1 MTVLINILLSVLT
14 IVFTPQPS
22 TAHDNEDV
30 QDVMQSLI
38 TAYEN
43 NDHDAFVDAFP
54 SSYVDYSKLFYY
66 NPKIKPQNNLY
77 FQALD
82 YCKYLLLGKNAFD
95 SKILDKLVVLS
106 KDYRYHF
113 EDVDFSLI
121 YYLRSFINK
130 YDQDTAKYL
139 ETKDDAEVISFLRM
153 TFQDYIPCSERRR
166 RILYIQKD
174 LFEYSERLRPLID
187 VAYKLALIDSAYIL
201 DPSEAPSTSDM
212 LTSILMIDDTDSTD
226 LSYDEKELQIK
237 KQLLINAYEHGDH
250 ESFVEAF
257 PSSFG
262 AFYHCFISEDKPLY
276 FQRVDYCKY
285 FILGGTG
292 YDSKIIDKL
301 ISISNGFHY
310 YLINSHFAVIEFT
323 REYLNK
329 YPQEVAKYLETK
341 DDEEVISFFRMAF
354 QSFIPCDEHEAIL
367 IIQTNL
373 SEFSSRLSSLMD
385 KAYIYALIDSANIW
399 DTYYGVCRVNDN
411 YDFESSPYGD
421 K

>member
-14 IVFTPQPS
+14 IVFTSQPS
-22 TAHDNEDV
+22 TAHNNEDI
-30 QDVMQSLI
+30 QDVMQLLI

-54 SSYVDYSKLFYY
+54 FSYVDYVRLFYY
-66 NPKIKPQNNLY
+66 NPKINPQNNLY

-82 YCKYLLLGKNAFD
+82 YCKYLLLGKKAFD

-121 YYLRSFINK
+121 HYLRSFINK
-130 YDQDTAKYL
+130 YDQETAQYL
-139 ETKDDAEVISFLRM
+139 ETKDDSEVISFLRM

-166 RILYIQKD
+166 RILYIQKG
-174 LFEYSERLRPLID
+174 LACYSEQLIPLIN
-187 VAYKLALIDSAYIL
+187 VAHKLALLDSAYIL
-201 DPSEAPSTSDM
+201 DPSKAPSTSDM
-212 LTSILMIDDTDSTD
+212 LISIWTIVDTGSTD

-237 KQLLINAYEHGDH
+237 KQLLIKAYENKDH
-250 ESFVEAF
+250 EAFVEAF

-262 AFYHCFISEDKPLY
+262 AFFNLFYYNKLLY
-276 FQRVDYCKY
+276 YQSVEYCKY

-310 YLINSHFAVIEFT
+310 YLINSHFAIIEFT

-329 YPQEVAKYLETK
+329 YPKAVAKYLETK
-341 DDEEVISFFRMAF
+341 DDEEIISFFRMAF
-354 QSFIPCDEHEAIL
+354 QSFIPCDEHASIVTL
-367 IIQTNL
+367 QKML
-373 SEFSSRLSSLMD
+373 SKYSKRLSPLMD
-385 KAYIYALIDSANIW
+385 KAYFFALIDSADIW
-399 DTYYGVCRVNDN
+399 DTDCVPEGLLLNKN
-411 YDFESSPYGD
+411 LL
-421 K
+421 

>member
-1 MTVLINILLSVLT
+1 MRTALINILLSVLT
-14 IVFTPQPS
+14 IVFTTQPS
-22 TAHDNEDV
+22 TAHNNEDI
-30 QDVMQSLI
+30 QDVMQLLI
-38 TAYEN
+38 TAYDN
-43 NDHDAFVDAFP
+43 KDHDAFLDAFP
-54 SSYVDYSKLFYY
+54 SSYEDYNSLFYY
-66 NPKIKPQNNLY
+66 NPNINPQDNLY
-77 FQALD
+77 FQSLD
-82 YCKYLLLGKNAFD
+82 YCKYLLFGENKFD

-106 KDYRYHF
+106 KEYRYHF

-121 YYLRSFINK
+121 YYLRRFINK
-130 YDQDTAKYL
+130 YDQDTAQYL
-139 ETKDDAEVISFLRM
+139 ETKDDEEIISFLRM

-166 RILYIQKD
+166 IILYIQED

-201 DPSEAPSTSDM
+201 DPSEAPSTSEVLASL
-212 LTSILMIDDTDSTD
+212 LTIVDTVSTD

-237 KQLLINAYEHGDH
+237 KQLLINVYEHKDH

-262 AFYHCFISEDKPLY
+262 AFFNLFFYDKLLY
-276 FQRVDYCKY
+276 YQSVDYCKY

-373 SEFSSRLSSLMD
+373 SEFSSRLTSLMD

-399 DTYYGVCRVNDN
+399 DTDCIPEGLLLDENLL
-411 YDFESSPYGD
+411 
-421 K
+421 